1 MKTAQAGK
9 DRAGVPCIDAREYAA
24 PDKPDWLSVP
34 ARHEWDKVIVQLI
47 DAGRI
52 SGIDGMALAAYCE
65 YAAEFASNPAEF
77 PSSKMTQFRLLM
89 TDFGMTPSARAKT
102 KFGSDKPKSASPWDE
117 FKH

>member
-1 MKTAQAGK
+1 MKTTQAGK
-9 DRAGVPCIDAREYAA
+9 DKAGIPPIDMPEYIA
-24 PDKPDWLSVP
+24 PEKPEWLSMP
-34 ARHEWDKVIVQLI
+34 ARHQWDKVIGQLI
-47 DAGRI
+47 ESGRI
-52 SGIDGMALAAYCE
+52 SGIDSMALAAYCE

-102 KFGSDKPKSASPWDE
+102 KFGNDKPKNSSPWDE